1 MNKLTPKQ
9 TETLHLICEGQVY
22 QQKFGYGAWRI
33 QGAHPTVVGKL
44 ISLGLA
50 RWGQMTAD
58 DRMPCIATVQFP
70 ATTPSGGDRHGER
83 TRSEN

>member
-1 MNKLTPKQ
+1 MSKLTPKQ

-70 ATTPSGGDRHGER
+70 ATHPSGGDRHGE
-83 TRSEN
+83 